1 VTPHPAEMV
10 VNLSLPVSKW
20 NNAAVGLLVC
30 RRVECG
36 LKTLEVADLRTDFT
50 SVIVNNLEVIG
61 SFVGT

>member
-1 VTPHPAEMV
+1 M
-10 VNLSLPVSKW
+10 NLSLPVSKW